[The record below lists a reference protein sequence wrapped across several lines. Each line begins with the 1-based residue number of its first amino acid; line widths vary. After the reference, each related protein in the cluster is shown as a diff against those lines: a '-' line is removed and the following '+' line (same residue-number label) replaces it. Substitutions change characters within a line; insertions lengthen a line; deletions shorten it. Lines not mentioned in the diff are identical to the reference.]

1 MRWWNSYFFNLTPS
15 WSQKSPICQGTGA
28 SFSQTSLANQPKVN
42 KHRLKL
48 QKTKIRAYLYSPI
61 CISAL
66 LQIFGSNVGGPTWT
80 WQEKTKLWIKTAPRR
95 SHDQSV
101 ELLHGR
107 KRRLTR
113 LCGWVMEANRVSF
126 WLFLTQLLSG
136 EPSSPCWCLLCYPQI
151 VERRR
156 EVEAQPPPPT
166 IHHHNHQTQH
176 SHAALPVT
184 GFKIK
189 VIVEMNL
196 LSIRNCLT
204 SFLI

>member
-1 MRWWNSYFFNLTPS
+1 MRWWNSYFFNMTPS
-15 WSQKSPICQGTGA
+15 LSQKSAIYSQGTGA

-48 QKTKIRAYLYSPI
+48 QKTKIRAYLYSPM

-66 LQIFGSNVGGPTWT
+66 LHIFGSNAGGPTWT
-80 WQEKTKLWIKTAPRR
+80 WQEKNKALDKKTAPRR
-95 SHDQSV
+95 SHDRSV
-101 ELLHGR
+101 ELVHGR
-107 KRRLTR
+107 ERRWTR

-156 EVEAQPPPPT
+156 EVEAQPPPPPFT
-166 IHHHNHQTQH
+166 TTTSRHNT
-176 SHAALPVT
+176 AMLR
-184 GFKIK
+184 F
-189 VIVEMNL
+189 
-196 LSIRNCLT
+196 R
-204 SFLI
+204 